1 MKFVKLKKSKEKKS
15 GRWEKKKKNTPCF
28 LLSYY
33 QLSKFTKEQLS
44 MTVTIEL
51 FLSEEF
57 IMSVLDN
64 TFA

>member
-1 MKFVKLKKSKEKKS
+1 MKFVKLKKKVKKKNQ
-15 GRWEKKKKNTPCF
+15 GGGKKNTPCF

-44 MTVTIEL
+44 MTESIQL